1 MAKVRKV
8 PSTRWE
14 VFVEGAFT
22 SIRNFFKKND
32 LDRWAVVENIHPA
45 WEGRTEQMAKLIPAN
60 FSVLEFGAGRMVLR
74 KWLPPGCIY
83 TPSDLVDRGEGT
95 IVCDLNF
102 GNLPTFNTHDIAVFS
117 GVLEY
122 VNDIP
127 QLAIHLSKS
136 VCSILASYATLER
149 NGSDRRAMGWVND
162 FSEKEFIDFFSAA
175 GFDCTHKEDW
185 MTQRIFLFKKRE
197 IQVPSYC

>member
-1 MAKVRKV
+1 
-8 PSTRWE
+8 
-14 VFVEGAFT
+14 
-22 SIRNFFKKND
+22 
-32 LDRWAVVENIHPA
+32 LDRWSVVENIHPA
-45 WEGRTEQMAKLIPAN
+45 WEGRTEQMATLIPPN
-60 FSVLEFGAGRMVLR
+60 SSVLEFGAGRMVLK
-74 KWLPPGCIY
+74 KWLPAGCTY

-95 IVCDLNF
+95 VVCDLNSS
-102 GNLPTFNTHDIAVFS
+102 NLPKFPTHDMAVVS

-127 QLAIHLSKS
+127 QLAIQLSKS

-162 FSEKEFIDFFSAA
+162 FSENEFIDFFKTA

-185 MTQRIFLFKKRE
+185 MTQRIFLFKKPE
-197 IQVPSYC
+197 NKSLLHS

>member
-1 MAKVRKV
+1 M
-8 PSTRWE
+8 
-14 VFVEGAFT
+14 EGAFT

-32 LDRWAVVENIHPA
+32 LNRWAVVENIHSA

-60 FSVLEFGAGRMVLR
+60 FSVLEFGAGRMVLK
-74 KWLPPGCIY
+74 KWLPPGCTY
-83 TPSDLVDRGEGT
+83 TPTDLVDRGEGT
-95 IVCDLNF
+95 IVCDLNS
-102 GNLPTFNTHDIAVFS
+102 GNLPTFKTHDIAVFS

-149 NGSDRRAMGWVND
+149 NESDRRSMGWVND

-175 GFDCTHKEDW
+175 GFVCSHKEDW
-185 MTQRIFLFKKRE
+185 MTQRIFLFKKR
-197 IQVPSYC
+197 VN